1 MTFTVGGCTVSVG
14 FFFLAVIAVL
24 LLNDKNGIASSGIA
38 AAALHECAHL
48 ITMHAFKCT
57 PHKIRFTAF
66 GIDIQKPYTVGRSY
80 LKDALIS
87 LSGPA
92 ANLIAACLSYLA
104 CGLRPYYFF
113 AANIL
118 FFIFNILPI
127 EPLDGGQALY
137 ALLCIKCKPYTA
149 QKIVSAIS
157 FFVLLPLAACSFF
170 VLIRSG
176 GNFSLF
182 LVCCYL
188 MAMLILKKG
197 TYY

>member
-1 MTFTVGGCTVSVG
+1 MTFTVGGCTVSVS

-24 LLNDKNGIASSGIA
+24 LLNDKSGIASAGIA

-48 ITMHAFKCT
+48 VTMRAFSCM
-57 PHKIRFTAF
+57 PCRIRFTAF
-66 GIDIQKPYTVGRSY
+66 GIDIEKPCAVGRTY
-80 LKDALIS
+80 VKDALIS

-92 ANLIAACLSYLA
+92 VNLITAYIFYLA
-104 CGLRPYYFF
+104 YGFKPCYFF

-118 FFIFNILPI
+118 LFLFNILPI

-137 ALLCIKCKPYTA
+137 ALLCIKCRPGTA
-149 QKIVSAIS
+149 QKAVSVISFFIILPLAAFS
-157 FFVLLPLAACSFF
+157 FFVLL
-170 VLIRSG
+170 RSG

-182 LVCCYL
+182 LACCYL
-188 MAMLILKKG
+188 MAVLILKKG